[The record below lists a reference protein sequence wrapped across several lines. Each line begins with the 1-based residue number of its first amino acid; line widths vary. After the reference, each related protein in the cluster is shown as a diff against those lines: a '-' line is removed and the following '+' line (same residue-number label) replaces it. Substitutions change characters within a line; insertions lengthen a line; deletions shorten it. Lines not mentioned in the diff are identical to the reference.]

1 MPVKA
6 QKVMVIQTGV
16 VYDSVRECAK
26 AIGGDYGSIY
36 ACLNGNRK
44 THKEYTFKYVEGDK

>member
-6 QKVMVIQTGV
+6 QQVKVVQTGAI
-16 VYDSVRECAK
+16 YESARECAK
-26 AIGGDYGSIY
+26 AIGGDYGSVY

-44 THKEYTFKYVEGDK
+44 THKGYTFVYVEGDK